1 MSLAII
7 NGSPRGLKSNSELLM
22 RKFTEGYCNVIPRIP
37 EQLFLAK
44 ASDLARIPD
53 EIKNVENVI
62 VIFPL
67 YTDCMPGIV
76 MQFFEDVYESGI
88 LNSKNVGFI
97 VQSGFPESKH
107 SVFVERYLEKLCKR
121 LNCNYSGTIIKAGVE
136 GIQIQPPSMT
146 KKLFSA
152 FSLLG
157 EEFAKTGEF
166 DRAIK
171 DRFMERYEF
180 NGITLSLLKIISK
193 TGAFNTYWNRK
204 LKENNAMKLRD
215 SKPYSEIKN

>member
-22 RKFTEGYCNVIPRIP
+22 RNFIEGYCNIIPRIP

-44 ASDLARIPD
+44 ASDLAGIPD
-53 EIKNVENVI
+53 AIKTSQNII

-88 LNSKNVGFI
+88 LDSKNVGFI

-107 SVFVERYLEKLCKR
+107 SVFVERYLEKLCRR
-121 LNCNYSGTIIKAGVE
+121 LNCNYLGTVIKAGVE

-146 KKLFSA
+146 KKLFTE

-157 EEFAKTGEF
+157 EEFAKTGKF
-166 DRAIK
+166 DRTIK
-171 DRFMERYEF
+171 DRLMGRYEF
-180 NGITLSLLKIISK
+180 TGPTIGLLKIISK
-193 TGAFNTYWNRK
+193 TGVFNMYWNKK
-204 LKENNAMKLRD
+204 LKENNAFKLRN
-215 SKPYSEIKN
+215 SSPYSEHGN